1 MPLPPPRITRL
12 PDALVTEAAELL
24 REDTRASRLAAAQL
38 LARGYD
44 LDEQRRREALGEPE
58 QGEE

>member
-12 PDALVTEAAELL
+12 PDALLRQAAALL
-24 REDTRASRLAAAQL
+24 RADTREARIAAAQL

-44 LDEQRRREALGEPE
+44 LDELRRLAALEASA
-58 QGEE
+58 GEE

>member
-12 PDALVTEAAELL
+12 PDELVTEAAELL

-44 LDEQRRREALGEPE
+44 LDELRRREALGEPE

>member
-44 LDEQRRREALGEPE
+44 LDELRRREALGEPE